1 MKIRKI
7 HGVEDYLFEQIQ
19 KFNGIGCFIKDFI
32 EQAHQ
37 FGMLDEKRTGKTR
50 DRKNLSYI
58 IQQMNGCL

>member
-32 EQAHQ
+32 VQAHQ